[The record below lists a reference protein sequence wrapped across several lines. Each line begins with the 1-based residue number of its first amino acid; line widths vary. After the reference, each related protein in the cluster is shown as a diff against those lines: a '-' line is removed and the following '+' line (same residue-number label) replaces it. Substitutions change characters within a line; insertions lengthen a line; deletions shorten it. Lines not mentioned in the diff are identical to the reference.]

1 MSCAKGCRG
10 PVKEPD
16 SSRARASSLL
26 AQGFLAEAVPAE
38 ETPVP
43 VVMALLGTSLPTPRE
58 MASRTCT
65 ALRGGGCLCWCTLGE
80 TDVSSGRGLGP
91 AQGPRQPFRSWMA
104 PEHPSSM
111 PRLPGG
117 SVPLSFQ

>member
-16 SSRARASSLL
+16 SSRACASSL
-26 AQGFLAEAVPAE
+26 GFQAEAVPAE

-65 ALRGGGCLCWCTLGE
+65 ALRGGGCLCWCT
-80 TDVSSGRGLGP
+80 RG
-91 AQGPRQPFRSWMA
+91 
-104 PEHPSSM
+104 
-111 PRLPGG
+111 
-117 SVPLSFQ
+117 